1 MRGLIQ
7 PQPAT
12 QLSGSRT
19 KIVIIIRTYIC
30 INLIFAGVII
40 LIIFYSAV
48 FSPSGNYPLGC
59 VHESLTGESCPSC
72 GLSHAF
78 SLIVRGRL
86 QEALVYNVYSMRL
99 FLFFALQLIIRA
111 GVPVIWLRL
120 PDIRRRNDLVLTDA
134 VVTAM
139 MFAVAFY
146 PMVRYI
152 IVSSV
157 GSIY

>member
-1 MRGLIQ
+1 M
-7 PQPAT
+7 
-12 QLSGSRT
+12 
-19 KIVIIIRTYIC
+19 
-30 INLIFAGVII
+30 
-40 LIIFYSAV
+40 
-48 FSPSGNYPLGC
+48 
-59 VHESLTGESCPSC
+59 
-72 GLSHAF
+72 
-78 SLIVRGRL
+78 RGRL